1 MINLI
6 KKYETYLGNFK
17 FFEITP
23 LKKNQ
28 FVLTNFQES
37 YSSSDFGVGKKSLIK
52 SLVEVEYLEK
62 KPINLIINKDYF
74 KWRIKQ
80 KIDIKN
86 LRKLNSVKDDNLRE
100 SWKTDKIILNKIF
113 TKKEL
118 TKNINR
124 YYAFEPVGS
133 KYDHMIDYHID
144 NQETFHD
151 HADISRRSTKTE
163 YYLIS
168 NFYKSYPHSLKK
180 TEIKKINNIAK
191 KKGYLR
197 FKELT
202 LDEHN
207 TIVRY
212 LFIGPDVRIKE
223 INTADFVASDFKSII
238 PETKRSISYLKKS
251 IPSDVKKAL
260 LFLLFF
266 IIIANLI
273 Y

>member
-1 MINLI
+1 MVNLI
-6 KKYETYLGNFK
+6 KKYGTYLGNFK

-28 FVLTNFQES
+28 FVLTNFES
-37 YSSSDFGVGKKSLIK
+37 TLSSSIERGKKSVIK
-52 SLVEVEYLEK
+52 SLVKVEYLEK
-62 KPINLIINKDYF
+62 KPINLIIKKNYF
-74 KWRIKQ
+74 KLRIKQ

-86 LRKLNSVKDDNLRE
+86 LRKLYSAKDSLHE
-100 SWKTDKIILNKIF
+100 TDKALLKKIF

-124 YYAFEPVGS
+124 YHAFQPEAS
-133 KYDHMIDYHID
+133 KYSHKIDYHID

-151 HADISRRSTKTE
+151 HADLSRRCSKKE

-168 NFYKSYPHSLKK
+168 IFYKSFPKDIIK

-191 KKGYLR
+191 NKNYYQ

-202 LDEHN
+202 LDEHS
-207 TIVRY
+207 TIRRY

-223 INTADFVASDFKSII
+223 INKADFIASDFKSII
-238 PETKRSISYLKKS
+238 PDTKRSISYLKGS

-260 LFLLFF
+260 LIVLFF
-266 IIIANLI
+266 IIISHLFS
-273 Y
+273 

>member
-1 MINLI
+1 MVNLI

-17 FFEITP
+17 FFEFTP

-28 FVLTNFQES
+28 FVLTNFES
-37 YSSSDFGVGKKSLIK
+37 TLSSSIERGKKSVIK
-52 SLVEVEYLEK
+52 SLVKVEYLEK
-62 KPINLIINKDYF
+62 KPINLIIKKDYF
-74 KWRIKQ
+74 KLRIKQ

-86 LRKLNSVKDDNLRE
+86 LRKLYSAKDNLRE
-100 SWKTDKIILNKIF
+100 TDKALLKKIF

-124 YYAFEPVGS
+124 YYAFQPEES
-133 KYDHMIDYHID
+133 RYAHKIDYHID

-151 HADISRRSTKTE
+151 HADLRRRCTKIE

-168 NFYKSYPHSLKK
+168 TFYKSFPKDIIK

-191 KKGYLR
+191 KKGYYR

-202 LDEHN
+202 LDEHS
-207 TIVRY
+207 TIMRY

-223 INTADFVASDFKSII
+223 INKADFIASDFKSII
-238 PETKRSISYLKKS
+238 PDTKRSISYLKGS

-260 LFLLFF
+260 LIVLFF
-266 IIIANLI
+266 IIISHLFS
-273 Y
+273 

>member
-1 MINLI
+1 MVNLI

-17 FFEITP
+17 FFEFTP

-28 FVLTNFQES
+28 FVLTNFES
-37 YSSSDFGVGKKSLIK
+37 TLSSSIERGKKSVIK

-62 KPINLIINKDYF
+62 KPINLIIKKDYY
-74 KWRIKQ
+74 KLRKKQ

-86 LRKLNSVKDDNLRE
+86 LRKLDSAKDNLRE
-100 SWKTDKIILNKIF
+100 TDKALLKKIF

-124 YYAFEPVGS
+124 YTAFQPEAS
-133 KYDHMIDYHID
+133 KYSHKIDYHID

-151 HADISRRSTKTE
+151 HADLSRRCSKKE

-168 NFYKSYPHSLKK
+168 TFYKSFPKDIIK

-191 KKGYLR
+191 KKGYYR

-202 LDEHN
+202 LDEHS
-207 TIVRY
+207 TIMRY

-223 INTADFVASDFKSII
+223 INKADFIASDFKSII
-238 PETKRSISYLKKS
+238 PDTKRSISYLKGS

-260 LFLLFF
+260 LIVLFF
-266 IIIANLI
+266 IIISHLFS
-273 Y
+273 

>member
-1 MINLI
+1 MVNLI

-17 FFEITP
+17 FFEFTP

-28 FVLTNFQES
+28 FVLTNFES
-37 YSSSDFGVGKKSLIK
+37 TLSSSIERGKKSVIK
-52 SLVEVEYLEK
+52 SLVKVEYLEK
-62 KPINLIINKDYF
+62 KPINLIIKKNYF
-74 KWRIKQ
+74 KLRIKQ

-86 LRKLNSVKDDNLRE
+86 LRKLYSAKDNLRE
-100 SWKTDKIILNKIF
+100 TDKALLKKIF

-124 YYAFEPVGS
+124 YYAFQPEES
-133 KYDHMIDYHID
+133 RYAHKIDYHID

-151 HADISRRSTKTE
+151 HADLRRRCTKIE

-168 NFYKSYPHSLKK
+168 TFYKSFPKGLIK

-191 KKGYLR
+191 KKGYYR

-202 LDEHN
+202 LDEHS
-207 TIVRY
+207 TIMRY

-223 INTADFVASDFKSII
+223 INKADFIASDFKSII
-238 PETKRSISYLKKS
+238 PDTKRSISYLKGS

-260 LFLLFF
+260 LIVLFF
-266 IIIANLI
+266 IIISHLFS
-273 Y
+273 

>member
-1 MINLI
+1 MVNLI

-28 FVLTNFQES
+28 FVLTNFES
-37 YSSSDFGVGKKSLIK
+37 TLSSSIERGKKSVIK
-52 SLVEVEYLEK
+52 SLVKVEYLEK
-62 KPINLIINKDYF
+62 KPINLIIKKDYF
-74 KWRIKQ
+74 KLRIKQ

-86 LRKLNSVKDDNLRE
+86 LRKLYSAKDNLRE
-100 SWKTDKIILNKIF
+100 TDKALLKKIF

-124 YYAFEPVGS
+124 YTAFQPEESRYAH
-133 KYDHMIDYHID
+133 KIDYHID

-151 HADISRRSTKTE
+151 HADLRRRCTKIE

-168 NFYKSYPHSLKK
+168 TFYKSFPKGLIK

-191 KKGYLR
+191 KKGYYR

-202 LDEHN
+202 LDEHS
-207 TIVRY
+207 TIMRY

-223 INTADFVASDFKSII
+223 INIADFIASDFKSII
-238 PETKRSISYLKKS
+238 PDTKRSISYLKGS

-260 LFLLFF
+260 LIVLFF
-266 IIIANLI
+266 IIISHLFS
-273 Y
+273 

>member
-6 KKYETYLGNFK
+6 KKYETYLGNCK
-17 FFEITP
+17 FFEFTP

-28 FVLTNFQES
+28 FVLTNFES
-37 YSSSDFGVGKKSLIK
+37 TLSSSIERGKKSVIK

-62 KPINLIINKDYF
+62 KPINLIIKKDYY
-74 KWRIKQ
+74 KLRKKQ

-86 LRKLNSVKDDNLRE
+86 LRKLDSAKDNLRE
-100 SWKTDKIILNKIF
+100 TDKALLKKIF

-124 YYAFEPVGS
+124 YYAFHPEGS
-133 KYDHMIDYHID
+133 KYYHKIDYHID
-144 NQETFHD
+144 NQEKFYD
-151 HADISRRSTKTE
+151 HADLSRRCSKKE

-168 NFYKSYPHSLKK
+168 TFYKSFPKDIIK

-191 KKGYLR
+191 KKGYYR

-202 LDEHN
+202 LDEHS
-207 TIVRY
+207 TIMRY

-223 INTADFVASDFKSII
+223 INKADFIASDFKSII
-238 PETKRSISYLKKS
+238 PDTKRSISYLKGS

-260 LFLLFF
+260 LIVLFF
-266 IIIANLI
+266 IIISHLFS
-273 Y
+273 

>member
-1 MINLI
+1 MVNLI

-17 FFEITP
+17 FFEFTP

-28 FVLTNFQES
+28 FVLTNFES
-37 YSSSDFGVGKKSLIK
+37 TLSSSIERGKKSVIK
-52 SLVEVEYLEK
+52 SLVKVEYLEK
-62 KPINLIINKDYF
+62 KPINLIIKKDYF
-74 KWRIKQ
+74 KLRIKQ

-86 LRKLNSVKDDNLRE
+86 LRKLYSAKDNLRE
-100 SWKTDKIILNKIF
+100 TDKALLKKIF

-124 YYAFEPVGS
+124 YYAFQPEES
-133 KYDHMIDYHID
+133 RYAHKIDYHID

-151 HADISRRSTKTE
+151 HADLRRRCTKIE

-168 NFYKSYPHSLKK
+168 TFYKSFPKGLIK

-191 KKGYLR
+191 KKGYYR

-202 LDEHN
+202 LDEHS
-207 TIVRY
+207 TIMRY

-223 INTADFVASDFKSII
+223 INKADFIASDFKSII
-238 PETKRSISYLKKS
+238 PDTKRSISYLKGS

-260 LFLLFF
+260 LIVLFF
-266 IIIANLI
+266 IIISHLFS
-273 Y
+273 